1 MLTLKRMVWTALLS
15 MVPIFEVKGAIPFGQ
30 AVGLTPALAYIAAII
45 GSTIMLTFL
54 AYFTRWFYG
63 ACKRRGHMKRFTGWM
78 DKIANKNLPKW
89 KKFGHW
95 AIVAYVAVPI
105 PGTGTWTGAI
115 IASVLGMS
123 PRKIIFSVFCGNL
136 ISALL
141 LSFFSKGILN
151 IAIIETLINSLK

>member
-1 MLTLKRMVWTALLS
+1 MLTLKRMVWTGLLA
-15 MVPIFEVKGAIPFGQ
+15 MVPVFEVKGAIPFVQ
-30 AVGLTPALAYIAAII
+30 TVGLTPVEAYIAAII

-54 AYFTRWFYG
+54 AYFTKWFYA
-63 ACKRRGHMKRFTGWM
+63 ACKRRGYLKRFTGWM

-115 IASVLGMS
+115 IASVLGMT
-123 PRKIIFSVFCGNL
+123 PKKIILSVFGGNL
-136 ISALL
+136 ISALI
-141 LSFFSKGILN
+141 LSLASNGVLN
-151 IAIIETLINSLK
+151 AITG

>member
-1 MLTLKRMVWTALLS
+1 MLTLKRMVWTGLLA
-15 MVPIFEVKGAIPFGQ
+15 MVPVFEVKGAIPFGQ
-30 AVGLTPALAYIAAII
+30 TVGLTSVEAYIAAII

-54 AYFTRWFYG
+54 AYFTKWFYA
-63 ACKRRGHMKRFTGWM
+63 ACKRRGYLKRFTGWM

-115 IASVLGMS
+115 IASVLGMT
-123 PRKIIFSVFCGNL
+123 PKKIILSVFCGNL
-136 ISALL
+136 ISALI
-141 LSFFSKGILN
+141 LSLASNGVLN
-151 IAIIETLINSLK
+151 AITG

>member
-1 MLTLKRMVWTALLS
+1 MVTLKRMIWTMLLA
-15 MVPIFEVKGAIPFGQ
+15 MVPVFEVKGAIPFGQ
-30 AVGLTPALAYIAAII
+30 AVGLTPVQAYIAAIL
-45 GSTIMLTFL
+45 GSTVILTFL
-54 AYFTRWFYG
+54 AYFTKWFYG
-63 ACKRRGHMKRFTGWM
+63 ACRRHGYLKRFTGWM

-123 PRKIIFSVFCGNL
+123 PKKIIFSVLGGNL
-136 ISALL
+136 ISAL
-141 LSFFSKGILN
+141 IL
-151 IAIIETLINSLK
+151 TLISNGVLNVITG